1 MNLGTFPGGKGQRNK
16 MTWWGYLRI
25 GMILSVLLVLTG
37 CAGDFRYNWQW
48 EILACTS
55 EDIEAGCIG
64 PYLIWILEGL
74 GWTIAVASAAWVI
87 AFSLGSVIGI
97 LRTLTEPILW
107 VVPGIKSPI
116 YFRFGPIGT
125 TKGQILID
133 LGWFLHGFANL
144 YVTIFRNIPLL
155 VQLFLWY
162 FVFPEIISDEAG
174 MWLKRGMPLPEFW
187 TAVVCMGLYTASR
200 VAEQVR
206 AGIDSISKGQSYA
219 AMAVGLT
226 PVQVYR
232 FVLLPV
238 AFRIIIP
245 PLTSDFLGVFKNS
258 SLALTIGVLELTAMT
273 RQIEEYSYAGFEAF
287 TAATVL
293 YILVTAIVMWGMG
306 IVERR
311 ARIPGMISLEAK

>member
-1 MNLGTFPGGKGQRNK
+1 
-16 MTWWGYLRI
+16 
-25 GMILSVLLVLTG
+25 
-37 CAGDFRYNWQW
+37 
-48 EILACTS
+48 
-55 EDIEAGCIG
+55 
-64 PYLIWILEGL
+64 
-74 GWTIAVASAAWVI
+74 
-87 AFSLGSVIGI
+87 
-97 LRTLTEPILW
+97 
-107 VVPGIKSPI
+107 
-116 YFRFGPIGT
+116 
-125 TKGQILID
+125 
-133 LGWFLHGFANL
+133 
-144 YVTIFRNIPLL
+144 
-155 VQLFLWY
+155 
-162 FVFPEIISDEAG
+162 

-293 YILVTAIVMWGMG
+293 YILVTAIVMWAMA